1 MDGDDDFHKHNP
13 YPALDAVWESYHR
26 CSNAGLQKL
35 LEKIP
40 ECLPPKAQANRQ
52 TMIKTMLALR
62 AIGVLHE
69 PNYRYNAQYGTSVIR
84 P

>member
-1 MDGDDDFHKHNP
+1 MDGENDFHKHNP
-13 YPALDAVWESYHR
+13 CPALDAVWESYNK

-35 LEKIP
+35 LQEIP
-40 ECLPPKAQANRQ
+40 TSLPPKASANRQ

-69 PNYRYNAQYGTSVIR
+69 PTYRFNAQYGTTIIR
-84 P
+84 Q

>member
-1 MDGDDDFHKHNP
+1 MDEDDAFYNHNP
-13 YPALDAVWESYHR
+13 CPALDVVWERYNKFS
-26 CSNAGLQKL
+26 SAQLQKL

-40 ECLPPKAQANRQ
+40 ESLPPKAQENRK
-52 TMIKTMLALR
+52 TMLKTMLALR

-69 PNYRYNAQYGTSVIR
+69 PQYRYDARYGTAVVR